1 MWTIITRFCVAG
13 ITTGFV
19 KMFDTLYINNDDN
32 DTINTSFLVGFMVG
46 VLGINVY
53 KDLHNL
59 KYKMNIQKF

>member
-1 MWTIITRFCVAG
+1 
-13 ITTGFV
+13 
-19 KMFDTLYINNDDN
+19 MFDTLYINNDDN